1 MRENTDQNNSEYG
14 HFLRSALD
22 TGHKLNAHKTFR
34 KRFSCVQE
42 KTLFNFQEL
51 SETDNPIKEKSK
63 TDPSSFKGTLGKIVS
78 KALKDR
84 ENTDIVR
91 KKQQTDF
98 TFLKQDRDNDFDMVR
113 IKPAAP
119 AEKSYKPKKLVDLFR
134 SKNDNGDIEE
144 TNNLKAH
151 NKQEFKETEL
161 YKPAS
166 VTRDSNED
174 PKKDGDSLKAV
185 KELFK
190 AAVTQKSSEE
200 KAPKENKNPSNNKKE
215 KDESKTEQDAKEEV
229 KNILKET
236 SKETDKGKQKVDKED
251 SNSIAKIEKEKEKQ
265 KEREKEA
272 EKEAEKQKISLKE
285 KEKETESLK
294 AKEKEKEESNVSTQ
308 NLTAPF
314 RVVNEITQKELSKP
328 FPLGAAVAHGERPP
342 CICPDKGN

>member
-1 MRENTDQNNSEYG
+1 
-14 HFLRSALD
+14 
-22 TGHKLNAHKTFR
+22 
-34 KRFSCVQE
+34 
-42 KTLFNFQEL
+42 
-51 SETDNPIKEKSK
+51 
-63 TDPSSFKGTLGKIVS
+63 
-78 KALKDR
+78 
-84 ENTDIVR
+84 
-91 KKQQTDF
+91 
-98 TFLKQDRDNDFDMVR
+98 MVR

-119 AEKSYKPKKLVDLFR
+119 AEKSEKPKKLVDLFR

-144 TNNLKAH
+144 INNSKAH
-151 NKQEFKETEL
+151 NKQEFKEKEL
-161 YKPAS
+161 YKPVS
-166 VTRDSNED
+166 LTRDSNED

-190 AAVTQKSSEE
+190 TAVTQKISDE
-200 KAPKENKNPSNNKKE
+200 KTLKENKNFFNKKE

-236 SKETDKGKQKVDKED
+236 SKEVDKGKQKVDKED
-251 SNSIAKIEKEKEKQ
+251 SNSIDKIEKEKEKQ

-272 EKEAEKQKISLKE
+272 EKEAEKQKISVKE

-308 NLTAPF
+308 NLTALS
-314 RVVNEITQKELSKP
+314 RAANEITQKEPPKP